1 MRGPL
6 DPRLGAAL
14 PAGQPFG
21 DLLQAAQRARR
32 LGQLGLAAD
41 HLGLGG
47 EIGSRQVAQDPAH
60 FIEGGSRHC
69 LSGGILEGAGPS
81 YIRGI
86 MTSPHEPSFG
96 SSAHRP
102 ASFDEWLQ
110 AFKEQMTFFTG
121 LKLDVGLP
129 RWQLADVLPVLPV
142 VGAAIGLASGLV
154 FAIVRGIAGPGW
166 LAAVLAVGAA
176 IILTRALH
184 EDGLA
189 DTADGL
195 GPHGLEPARRLEI
208 MRDSRNGTFGV
219 LALALTVLIKV
230 ACLAQF
236 GAANRTR
243 RADFGPRFVARRAG
257 LSAAGLF
264 AGPCRRAGRDGGQAG
279 RQRRLDHHRHRRG
292 LAFLLMLGK
301 GLFVAILAPLAVL
314 ASAWFTSHWSQGGS
328 AAIPATRWAPC
339 SRRRRSCSSWWRHS
353 SSAAK
358 KAPLKG
364 SSGGTVWR
372 QAPRSR
378 ERSLGGGGCG
388 MRRCPIRSAGAT
400 ASRTWIAT

>member
-1 MRGPL
+1 
-6 DPRLGAAL
+6 
-14 PAGQPFG
+14 
-21 DLLQAAQRARR
+21 
-32 LGQLGLAAD
+32 
-41 HLGLGG
+41 
-47 EIGSRQVAQDPAH
+47 
-60 FIEGGSRHC
+60 
-69 LSGGILEGAGPS
+69 
-81 YIRGI
+81 
-86 MTSPHEPSFG
+86 MTSPNEPSSP
-96 SSAHRP
+96 SSPPGGGGGGANRP

-129 RWQLADVLPVLPV
+129 RWPLADVLPVLPV

-176 IILTRALH
+176 VILTRALH

-219 LALALTVLIKV
+219 LALALGVLIKV

-236 GAANRTR
+236 GAATGLVVLISAHALSRSVLAYPLLAFSPVHDN
-243 RADFGPRFVARRAG
+243 GLGSMAG
-257 LSAAGLF
+257 KPTDNDVWLTIAIGA
-264 AGPCRRAGRDGGQAG
+264 
-279 RQRRLDHHRHRRG
+279 G

-314 ASAWFTSHWSQGGS
+314 ASAWFATHW
-328 AAIPATRWAPC
+328 I
-339 SRRRRSCSSWWRHS
+339 
-353 SSAAK
+353 AK
-358 KAPLKG
+358 
-364 SSGGTVWR
+364 R
-372 QAPRSR
+372 
-378 ERSLGGGGCG
+378 LGGYTGDTL
-388 MRRCPIRSAGAT
+388 GAVQQK
-400 ASRTWIAT
+400 AEIVFLVVAALFIGR